1 LTRLVELRAG
11 AARAL
16 IAPETG
22 AALAA
27 LEHGGVPVLR
37 PTADDA
43 VSAGRVRDFACY
55 PLVPYS
61 NRIAGATLHWDGVAH
76 ALARNFG
83 DHPHAIHGNG
93 WQRAWHVVHRDTRQ
107 IELELTHQPT
117 GAHASEWPFAYRAL
131 QRYTLDADALEVALT
146 LANTDTRSAPAGLG
160 WHPYFPRDAQTT
172 LQFSARGAWL
182 TDDTRLPTAH
192 VALPLAWD
200 FAVPRAISDTVLDN
214 VFTSWQPPARLRQPQ
229 AGLAV
234 TVNADR
240 ACAFL
245 VVYVPPARD
254 FLAVEPVTH
263 MTDAFN
269 RASSGE
275 TDTGTRR
282 LAPGET
288 FSCTMRLGF
297 ERIG

>member
-1 LTRLVELRAG
+1 LTRLIELYAG
-11 AARAL
+11 PARAV
-16 IAPETG
+16 IAPG
-22 AALAA
+22 IGGALAA
-27 LEHGGVPVLR
+27 LERDAVPVLR
-37 PTADDA
+37 PTSAEA
-43 VSAGRVRDFACY
+43 VSAGNVRDFACY

-76 ALARNFG
+76 SLARNFG

-93 WQRAWHVVHRDTRQ
+93 WQRAWRLVAHGPGHA
-107 IELELTHQPT
+107 ELELDHTPT
-117 GAHASEWPFAYRAL
+117 GAHTAEWPFAYHAV
-131 QRYTLDADALEVALT
+131 QHYVLDAETLAVTLT
-146 LANTDTRSAPAGLG
+146 LTNTDARSAPAGLG
-160 WHPYFPRDAQTT
+160 WHPYFPRDPRTA
-172 LQFSARGAWL
+172 LQFVARGAWL

-192 VALPLAWD
+192 VTLPSAWD
-200 FAVPRAISDTVLDN
+200 FATPRVIGATALDN
-214 VFTSWQPPARLRQPQ
+214 VFTGWRAPARLRQAQ

-234 TVNADR
+234 SVDADP

-245 VVYVPPARD
+245 VVYIPPGRD

-297 ERIG
+297 EPIG